1 MEQKNEHFSI
11 RKLTVGAASV
21 LIGISFLGFNAHTT
35 NAETTD
41 GSQANSDSDVKSDD
55 TQSNLKIEKSS
66 DVAETAQQNTTE
78 ENSSAAKDANKD
90 VDSTKVTYEKQA
102 TLLETKK
109 KPEDIILTPKDS
121 EEDLFKEN
129 LVEQN
134 AKDATTVPV
143 NKLFTNFMVSPA
155 ALTESKVAANT
166 TASEKTDVAK
176 ELGLN
181 YTATDVHQG
190 SNTVISINNGQKAP
204 KDTTY
209 GLATGF
215 NAPDGVTVD
224 VNSSTGQINVAATTV
239 AQLGNFNIPVTV
251 NNPNN
256 SDKSQTPDTITAAV
270 TVVQAYKNTANV
282 DDWQGMVNALNDANV
297 DNINL
302 TGDVTVTGLVSG
314 LTGPSLLHWNGYNG
328 LMELNGTNVAR
339 KVTIT
344 GNDKTIDFGKYYLQF
359 LDKNQKDGG
368 SWDIT
373 VDNTKIKAGD
383 VGSNEA
389 GWMAPFSFGEVSADN
404 QKKDT
409 ITFKDINAN
418 ISDRGLVRGTNSTNH
433 GSEYF
438 TAILKGNNTIYN
450 KANTNGSADS
460 GSVIDAG
467 YVRIEDGTTNIEM
480 TDAGSGANNYGGDAI
495 RTAQTDIHNNDG
507 STVYTFDVKKGA
519 TLNIK
524 GGKDVRGIYAVDGVH
539 GTANIDG
546 TVNMDLGTGHSM
558 AILAGQLNV
567 GKDGVLDVTA
577 ATDATPD
584 FGQVARS
591 ISNFNGGQ
599 YGVINIGVGQPIN
612 TTNVDSTTI
621 NDDGIIRVKR
631 TSTNSGMNPIISMG
645 SGSSAVLKGTFT
657 INVNQGA
664 TLDLQDSRQQ
674 TNLGMIFVS
683 GSSANSNINIVN
695 PKYVNLQRLNTPL
708 PSNGSDL
715 IYLEGG
721 GQSGRTNGVHISNA
735 PIAEW
740 QAANISNAPNFTWM
754 VQSVNS
760 MNNWGTNAGTGF
772 TVAGQTSPQNK
783 DGQEKFLY
791 SNGNVIMAPSQSGT
805 NSFEYNGSQKV
816 NKNSDQGI
824 ITQGAGSVNY
834 YTPYL
839 NQFLNNYSYW
849 TPQRLAM
856 GSQLLTPDSPVPVK
870 DNDLYDPE
878 VQTIN
883 GNTHETLND
892 LNPKD
897 GIKDLL
903 KATMDEN
910 GNWTKTTVPVDGNV
924 KDVAWYTP
932 ADATEWSNT
941 MSGIDAPTN
950 PEGNLKTTDTSAWAK
965 VTYNDGSLDFVNIPL
980 NITDKTNADIYT
992 PSYQDA
998 SVKQGESVTTEA
1010 PTYTTDGG
1018 KAATAPA
1025 GTTYKIDD
1033 NFQVPAGSKVT
1044 IDDTTGKIT
1053 VNAGAN
1059 TPVGEIDVPVTVTYP
1074 GDNSTDNVTA
1084 KITVTASDA
1093 NTYNPKYNPAKVNQG
1108 GKVET
1113 GNPSYGEGVTAPT
1126 GTTYKIPD
1134 GTTYPEGVTGT
1145 IDPNTGNVTVTTSS
1159 NTPEGPI
1166 FVPVTVTYPDG
1177 SQETI
1182 DAPIAVGSNT
1192 FIGTDYSVTVETN
1205 LNNLH
1210 ETTANSMYPDAT
1222 SIISKITYWNNND
1235 VRKGINTQGTVVYD
1249 RANGTGNLTDVSA
1262 EWTTPINTN
1271 VDSATSSEILPGTGT
1286 STVSD
1291 VNPAIK
1297 VTYGANSDLIKD
1309 TGNGLFTTQG
1319 GSQTVRWYGN
1329 AVTVQGATPVADAA
1343 SKKLV
1348 VSPAKAG
1355 DALTDAEK
1363 ALLDLTN
1370 LDKLTAN
1377 KPVSYTWAND
1387 LKAGD
1392 TKGTVKI
1399 TFSDNDKDGQAT
1411 YLDVELPAGSLN
1423 VGTEDATGKPIVTPQ
1438 GQEPNVEQGIGNVP
1452 DLPTGTTYTWKDG
1465 EPDVSKIGE
1474 SPVTV
1479 TVHYPDGNTQDVPTT
1494 IIVTGTEKPTDP
1506 TNEDQ
1511 KDLFKTVTRTIDGTT
1526 PDGKKVSDPQT
1537 VVFARTKTVTEQD
1550 GKAVTTYGDYQV
1562 FENGAQTDKTT
1573 GSFAQVDVPQV
1584 DGYTSQVNGND
1595 ATVIPAVDNV
1605 TPDTE
1610 NVTVNV
1616 TYKETDAH
1624 KYTPEGQDVH
1634 TNIGGTPEAS
1644 QGIGNIPSLPTGT
1657 KYTWKDGEPDT
1668 KTPGTKG
1675 AVVVVNYPDGSS
1687 EDVPVKVIVS
1697 EATPTPIVTPQGQEP
1712 NPEQGIGNVP
1722 DLPTNTTY
1730 TWKDGKTPDVSKI
1743 GESPVTVTVH
1753 YPDGNT
1759 QDVPTTIIVT
1769 GTEKPTDPKDPSQN
1783 TGNDETTLFK
1793 TVTRTIDGTTPDG
1806 KKVSDPQTVVFAR
1819 TKTVTEQDGKA
1830 VTTYGDY
1837 QVFENGAQTGKTT
1850 GSFTQVDV
1858 PQVDGYTSQV
1868 DGKNATVIPAVDNVT
1883 PNTENVTEN
1892 VTYNID
1898 SETQQYQFVDKTNG
1912 QNVGEPIS
1920 VKGDFGKQVR
1930 VSLTVP
1936 DNYELA
1942 EGQTLP
1948 TETPVL
1954 GVTNPVIKIYLD
1966 HKTEDVT
1973 NDPSQADK
1981 VSKTVI
1987 RTIDLDIAGKTSEY
2001 TKQTETLHRT
2011 ATKDIVTGEVTY
2023 SAWNV
2028 NGAKFD
2034 AVPAPEE
2041 AGYTVS
2047 NPDAAPEVA
2056 ITGETE
2062 DSTVTFVYGA
2072 DEHSQVIDY
2081 VDKDGNVIKH
2091 YDVTGKTGE
2100 TVDTNIQSN
2109 VPEGWVIT
2117 DKTIPGQITFGSDN
2131 PTPIN
2136 VTIEHGTKDV
2146 TNDPSQ
2152 ADKVNKTIT
2161 RTIDLDI
2168 AGKTS
2173 EYTKQT
2179 VTIHRGATEDL
2190 VTGEVTYGAWNVDG
2204 AKFNAV
2210 TAPAEAGYT
2219 VTNPNAA
2226 PEVVVTGDTQDS
2238 TVTFVYGAGE
2248 HSQVINYVDKDD
2260 KVISSYNVTGKTG
2273 ESVNTDIANHVPE
2286 GWVIT
2291 GKYPTSI
2298 TFGSE
2303 NPAPINVTIEH
2314 GTEDVTN
2321 TDAGAKSTVTETI
2334 NVTTPDGKTT
2344 PVVSSVTF
2352 NRTATKDLVTGEVTY
2367 GAWSD
2372 NGTYTFPSYTVPTV
2386 AGYTPSQNEVPAQ
2399 TVKPGDKDL
2408 VFNITYST
2416 NEQTRKI
2423 VFVDNGNTV
2432 GTQTLTGKTGTS
2444 VIIGNGNGETP
2455 LEIPTGYEL
2464 VPNTTIPK
2472 TIPFNADSKDN
2483 GDITVQVQAKVD
2495 TDDGRN
2501 DQGNKDVYREVTRTI
2516 TVNIE
2521 GKAPQTGTQKL
2532 YFYRTKSTNEVTGK
2546 VTYTDWTSDM
2556 TDGSTS
2562 FSDFEIPSAAG
2573 YTRTITGGTITT
2585 KDGKDYVAS
2594 QSGLENG
2601 EPVNNITVTVNYT
2614 YSDQTATI
2622 KYVNNADHNDVVGT
2636 QVVGGKT
2643 GETVP
2648 VNLEVPA
2655 NWKVVGGQNIPSSFT
2670 FGSEPIKDTIVYVEH
2685 GTKDVTNDPSQA
2697 DKVNKTITRTV
2708 EKNVAGNI
2716 TKVASQTVTLQRSAT
2731 EDLVTGEI
2739 TYGDWNTAKFDAV
2752 TAPEV
2757 AGYTVTNPNAAPAMD
2772 VTGNTEDSTVTFN
2785 YTADGQIR
2793 KIIFVDGGKT
2803 VGTQTLTGK
2812 TGTSVTIGNGNGETP
2827 LQVPTGYEVV
2837 PGAEI
2842 PSKVPFN
2849 GNSKDNPD
2857 ITVQVEKVENPTDA
2871 DKYTPKGQDVHT
2883 NVGETPNASEGI
2895 ANKGD
2900 LPTGTGYTWK
2910 TTPDVS
2916 TPGTKDATVVVTY
2929 PDNSTDEVSVHVIVT
2944 KNPTDADKY
2953 DPEPKDINT
2962 TVGKEPSPEEGIG
2975 NIPSLPT
2982 GTSYTWTNGAPD
2994 VSTPGTKDVSITVTY
3009 PDGSTDV
3016 VTTKVIV
3023 TKNPTDT
3030 DKYTP
3035 EPNPITTDK
3044 GHMPDPSEGIGNK
3057 DDLPTGTKYEWTNGE
3072 PDVNTPGT
3080 RPVTITVTYPDGT
3093 TDTVTTTI
3101 TVTEPSAPV
3110 SPVTPSTP
3118 TDADT
3123 YTPIGQDITTTEG
3136 EVPDASQGIA
3146 NKNQLPGGTTYTWQ
3160 DSGKVSDDVKKPGSH
3175 SEIIVVTYPDGSTAT
3190 VTVNVNVEPKA
3201 NDSQNEVPNSSNN
3214 TKPNKTKH
3222 NNTKKHGNS
3231 TTTSGIHSGDV
3242 NGESTSGVHAA
3253 GVGNGNGNRSGLNG
3267 NSNDAMSDKNAK
3279 TLPQTGAEANKAG
3292 LLGLAIASVGAILG
3306 LAGGK
3311 KKRKN

>member
-1 MEQKNEHFSI
+1 TDLSGTAEN
-11 RKLTVGAASV
+11 
-21 LIGISFLGFNAHTT
+21 NAPVT
-35 NAETTD
+35 
-41 GSQANSDSDVKSDD
+41 G
-55 TQSNLKIEKSS
+55 L
-66 DVAETAQQNTTE
+66 
-78 ENSSAAKDANKD
+78 AAKDDN
-90 VDSTKVTYEKQA
+90 VITSNGNGVVTGKNSKGTWA
-102 TLLETKK
+102 
-109 KPEDIILTPKDS
+109 
-121 EEDLFKEN
+121 
-129 LVEQN
+129 
-134 AKDATTVPV
+134 AMDATT
-143 NKLFTNFMVSPA
+143 PA
-155 ALTESKVAANT
+155 APE
-166 TASEKTDVAK
+166 
-176 ELGLN
+176 
-181 YTATDVHQG
+181 
-190 SNTVISINNGQKAP
+190 
-204 KDTTY
+204 
-209 GLATGF
+209 
-215 NAPDGVTVD
+215 
-224 VNSSTGQINVAATTV
+224 
-239 AQLGNFNIPVTV
+239 
-251 NNPNN
+251 
-256 SDKSQTPDTITAAV
+256 
-270 TVVQAYKNTANV
+270 AYKNSQDVT
-282 DDWQGMVNALNDANV
+282 DWSSFINALEDANV
-297 DNINL
+297 DNINI
-302 TGDVTVTGLVSG
+302 THDITVTGK
-314 LTGPSLLHWNGYNG
+314 TGSLGGQSLGYNG
-328 LMELNGTNVAR
+328 CLTFKKENVAR

-344 GNDKTIDFGKYYLQF
+344 GNGNTIDFGHYSLMFQ
-359 LDKNQKDGG
+359 DANQKNG
-368 SWDIT
+368 SGWDIII
-373 VDNTKIKAGD
+373 DDTKLKGVSKDGSGQTSATEPGQFGLISFAD
-383 VGSNEA
+383 VNS
-389 GWMAPFSFGEVSADN
+389 DN

-409 ITFKDINAN
+409 VTFNNVTANVEGRSVITGA
-418 ISDRGLVRGTNSTNH
+418 GLNHSGEYYTLVLTGDNDVTASEDLKFQGTS
-433 GSEYF
+433 
-438 TAILKGNNTIYN
+438 
-450 KANTNGSADS
+450 GSAL
-460 GSVIDAG
+460 DAG
-467 YVRIEDGTTNIEM
+467 YVRIDNGTTNINV
-480 TDAGSGANNYGGDAI
+480 TSAYDGSNNYGGNAI

-507 STVYTFDVKKGA
+507 STIYTFDIKKGA
-519 TLNIK
+519 TLNIT
-524 GGKDVRGIYAVDGVH
+524 GGANARGIYAVDGVH

-558 AILAGQLNV
+558 AVFAGQLNV

-721 GQSGRTNGVHISNA
+721 GQSGRTNGVHISNT

-740 QAANISNAPNFTWM
+740 QAANTSTAPNFTWM

-760 MNNWGTNAGTGF
+760 MNNWGTNAGSGF
-772 TVAGQTSPQNK
+772 TVAGQTAAQNK

-805 NSFEYNGSQKV
+805 NSFEYNGSQTV
-816 NKNSDQGI
+816 NKNSNQGI
-824 ITQGAGSVNY
+824 IVQGAGSVNY

-883 GNTHETLND
+883 GNTRETLND
-892 LNPKD
+892 LDPKD

-903 KATMDEN
+903 KATMDAD

-924 KDVAWYTP
+924 QSVAWYTP
-932 ADATEWSNT
+932 ADATDWSNN

-965 VTYNDGSLDFVNIPL
+965 VTYNDGSIDFVNIPL

-992 PSYQDA
+992 PSYQDT

-1010 PTYTTDGG
+1010 PTYTTDDG

-1033 NFQVPAGSKVT
+1033 SFKAPAGATVT
-1044 IDDTTGKIT
+1044 IDSTTGKIT

-1093 NTYNPKYNPAKVNQG
+1093 NTYTPSYQDTTVKRGSETTIPVTITGADGKTTTVPAGTQFKAGDFTTPDGATIAVDPTSGEIKVTTKDNTPVGEVDIPVTVTYPDGSVDNTTAKVTISNNDADNYNPKYNPAKVNQG

-1113 GNPSYGEGVTAPT
+1113 GVPSYGEGITAPT

-1134 GTTYPEGVTGT
+1134 GTTYPTGVTAT
-1145 IDPNTGNVTVTTSS
+1145 VDPNTGNVTVTTSS

-1222 SIISKITYWNNND
+1222 STISKITYWNNND

-1249 RANGTGNLTDVSA
+1249 RANGTGNLTGVSA

-1271 VDSATSSEILPGTGT
+1271 VDSATSSETLPGTGT

-1309 TGNGLFTTQG
+1309 TGNGLFTPQG
-1319 GSQTVRWYGN
+1319 GNQTVRWYGN

-1399 TFSDNDKDGQAT
+1399 TFSDKAKDGQAT
-1411 YLDVELPAGSLN
+1411 YLNVELPAGSLN

-1438 GQEPNVEQGIGNVP
+1438 GQEPNPEQGIGNVP

-1506 TNEDQ
+1506 TSDDQ

-1550 GKAVTTYGDYQV
+1550 GKAVTTYGDYKV

-1573 GSFAQVDVPQV
+1573 GSFAKVDVPQV
-1584 DGYTSQVNGND
+1584 DGYTSQVDGNN

-1657 KYTWKDGEPDT
+1657 TYTWKDGEPDT
-1668 KTPGTKG
+1668 KTPGTKD

-1722 DLPTNTTY
+1722 DLPTGTTY

-1769 GTEKPTDPKDPSQN
+1769 GTEKPTDPTSDDQKD
-1783 TGNDETTLFK
+1783 LFK

-1819 TKTVTEQDGKA
+1819 TKTVIEQDGKA
-1830 VTTYGDY
+1830 VTTFGDY
-1837 QVFENGAQTGKTT
+1837 KVFENGAQTDKTT
-1850 GSFTQVDV
+1850 GSFAQVDV

-1868 DGKNATVIPAVDNVT
+1868 DGNDATVIPANNNVT
-1883 PNTENVTEN
+1883 PNTADVTVN

-1912 QNVGEPIS
+1912 QNVGDPIS

-1973 NDPSQADK
+1973 NDPSEDK
-1981 VSKTVI
+1981 NVNKTI
-1987 RTIDLDIAGKTSEY
+1987 TRTIDYVDPTTGE
-2001 TKQTETLHRT
+2001 TKQYKVQSVQFHRT
-2011 ATKDIVTGEVTY
+2011 ATKDLVTGDVNY
-2023 SAWNV
+2023 GAWSPV
-2028 NGAKFD
+2028 GTPKFD
-2034 AVPAPEE
+2034 AVTAPTID
-2041 AGYTVS
+2041 GYTAS
-2047 NPDAAPEVA
+2047 NADAAPAMDVTA
-2056 ITGETE
+2056 KTE

-2072 DEHSQVIDY
+2072 DQHSQLINY

-2109 VPEGWVIT
+2109 VPEGWIIT
-2117 DKTIPGQITFGSDN
+2117 DKTVPGQITFGSDN
-2131 PTPIN
+2131 PAPIN

-2152 ADKVNKTIT
+2152 ADKVNKTVT

-2173 EYTKQT
+2173 EYTKQN
-2179 VTIHRGATEDL
+2179 VTLHRSATEDL

-2210 TAPAEAGYT
+2210 PAPEEAGYT

-2226 PEVVVTGDTQDS
+2226 PEVAVTGDTQDS
-2238 TVTFVYGAGE
+2238 TVTF
-2248 HSQVINYVDKDD
+2248 NYTANDQTTTIKYVNNADHNDVVDT
-2260 KVISSYNVTGKTG
+2260 KVVSGKTG
-2273 ESVNTDIANHVPE
+2273 ETVNVTYTAPE
-2286 GWVIT
+2286 NWKIVAGQPT
-2291 GKYPTSI
+2291 GETI
-2298 TFGSE
+2298 TFGSTPVE
-2303 NPAPINVTIEH
+2303 DTIVYVEH
-2314 GTEDVTN
+2314 GTEDVTD
-2321 TDAGAKSTVTETI
+2321 TDADAKSTVTETI

-2344 PVVSSVTF
+2344 PIVKSVTF
-2352 NRTATKDLVTGEVTY
+2352 N
-2367 GAWSD
+2367 
-2372 NGTYTFPSYTVPTV
+2372 
-2386 AGYTPSQNEVPAQ
+2386 
-2399 TVKPGDKDL
+2399 
-2408 VFNITYST
+2408 
-2416 NEQTRKI
+2416 
-2423 VFVDNGNTV
+2423 
-2432 GTQTLTGKTGTS
+2432 
-2444 VIIGNGNGETP
+2444 
-2455 LEIPTGYEL
+2455 
-2464 VPNTTIPK
+2464 
-2472 TIPFNADSKDN
+2472 
-2483 GDITVQVQAKVD
+2483 
-2495 TDDGRN
+2495 
-2501 DQGNKDVYREVTRTI
+2501 
-2516 TVNIE
+2516 
-2521 GKAPQTGTQKL
+2521 
-2532 YFYRTKSTNEVTGK
+2532 
-2546 VTYTDWTSDM
+2546 
-2556 TDGSTS
+2556 
-2562 FSDFEIPSAAG
+2562 
-2573 YTRTITGGTITT
+2573 
-2585 KDGKDYVAS
+2585 
-2594 QSGLENG
+2594 
-2601 EPVNNITVTVNYT
+2601 
-2614 YSDQTATI
+2614 
-2622 KYVNNADHNDVVGT
+2622 
-2636 QVVGGKT
+2636 
-2643 GETVP
+2643 
-2648 VNLEVPA
+2648 
-2655 NWKVVGGQNIPSSFT
+2655 
-2670 FGSEPIKDTIVYVEH
+2670 
-2685 GTKDVTNDPSQA
+2685 
-2697 DKVNKTITRTV
+2697 
-2708 EKNVAGNI
+2708 
-2716 TKVASQTVTLQRSAT
+2716 
-2731 EDLVTGEI
+2731 
-2739 TYGDWNTAKFDAV
+2739 
-2752 TAPEV
+2752 
-2757 AGYTVTNPNAAPAMD
+2757 
-2772 VTGNTEDSTVTFN
+2772 
-2785 YTADGQIR
+2785 
-2793 KIIFVDGGKT
+2793 
-2803 VGTQTLTGK
+2803 
-2812 TGTSVTIGNGNGETP
+2812 
-2827 LQVPTGYEVV
+2827 
-2837 PGAEI
+2837 
-2842 PSKVPFN
+2842 
-2849 GNSKDNPD
+2849 
-2857 ITVQVEKVENPTDA
+2857 
-2871 DKYTPKGQDVHT
+2871 
-2883 NVGETPNASEGI
+2883 
-2895 ANKGD
+2895 
-2900 LPTGTGYTWK
+2900 
-2910 TTPDVS
+2910 
-2916 TPGTKDATVVVTY
+2916 
-2929 PDNSTDEVSVHVIVT
+2929 
-2944 KNPTDADKY
+2944 
-2953 DPEPKDINT
+2953 
-2962 TVGKEPSPEEGIG
+2962 
-2975 NIPSLPT
+2975 
-2982 GTSYTWTNGAPD
+2982 
-2994 VSTPGTKDVSITVTY
+2994 
-3009 PDGSTDV
+3009 
-3016 VTTKVIV
+3016 
-3023 TKNPTDT
+3023 
-3030 DKYTP
+3030 
-3035 EPNPITTDK
+3035 
-3044 GHMPDPSEGIGNK
+3044 
-3057 DDLPTGTKYEWTNGE
+3057 
-3072 PDVNTPGT
+3072 
-3080 RPVTITVTYPDGT
+3080 
-3093 TDTVTTTI
+3093 
-3101 TVTEPSAPV
+3101 
-3110 SPVTPSTP
+3110 
-3118 TDADT
+3118 
-3123 YTPIGQDITTTEG
+3123 
-3136 EVPDASQGIA
+3136 
-3146 NKNQLPGGTTYTWQ
+3146 
-3160 DSGKVSDDVKKPGSH
+3160 
-3175 SEIIVVTYPDGSTAT
+3175 
-3190 VTVNVNVEPKA
+3190 
-3201 NDSQNEVPNSSNN
+3201 
-3214 TKPNKTKH
+3214 
-3222 NNTKKHGNS
+3222 
-3231 TTTSGIHSGDV
+3231 
-3242 NGESTSGVHAA
+3242 
-3253 GVGNGNGNRSGLNG
+3253 
-3267 NSNDAMSDKNAK
+3267 
-3279 TLPQTGAEANKAG
+3279 
-3292 LLGLAIASVGAILG
+3292 
-3306 LAGGK
+3306 
-3311 KKRKN
+3311 